1 MELIMILSPG
11 IIMGIII
18 TLLLLV
24 IGGAALVVKNLYGI
38 IIGVSVLIGLRIL
51 INEIRNAISKNRKIY
66 ILNGIFGL
74 IFSIFGFEL
83 VYEALSLAKGE
94 VHLFQATI
102 IYIILMIVLVG
113 IMSYSHAKDK
123 NEYKVSA
130 IIHGML
136 VISMILVIP
145 WIGTKG
151 YSSNCFKKTD
161 FTQQSKVEVLQDSEI
176 YYHVDL
182 SSTNHYSSSWYP
194 IDLKISFGRF
204 RRGTQLYVTGK
215 EYGEYCEVTDGRRI
229 GYIDKSDL
237 AME

>member
-1 MELIMILSPG
+1 M
-11 IIMGIII
+11 
-18 TLLLLV
+18 
-24 IGGAALVVKNLYGI
+24 
-38 IIGVSVLIGLRIL
+38 SVLIGVRIL
-51 INEIRNAISKNRKIY
+51 INEIRNATSKNRKIY
-66 ILNGIFGL
+66 VLNGILSL

-83 VYEALSLAKGE
+83 VYEAVGLAKGK

-102 IYIILMIVLVG
+102 IYIILMVGLVG

-123 NEYKVSA
+123 NQYRTSA
-130 IIHGML
+130 VIHFVL
-136 VISMILVIP
+136 VVTMIVAIP
-145 WIGTKG
+145 WIGIKG
-151 YSSNCFKKTD
+151 YSSNCLKNID

-176 YYHVDL
+176 YHHVDL

-194 IDLKISFGRF
+194 IDLKISFGQF
-204 RRGTQLYVTGK
+204 KKGTQLYITGK